1 MKFIFSSLIF
11 LLSFDAFSYG
21 TGGTGYIVPVG
32 TTVRIN
38 EQGVCKKVQNAHATY
53 SYFVS
58 AKTSPEWSSFV
69 ASPPGGVTL
78 ANCDATY
85 RSCLD
90 YKKANPAATTG
101 KYTIDPDGV
110 GVGYPAVDVYC
121 DMTTDGGGWTLVWSN
136 TRTGTNKPVTNMNWV
151 SATTSTPVCSQA
163 QGAGTGCATYL
174 TNSKEGFNYFIGLD
188 WWNRITGQ
196 NKNSEMMYQWSS
208 NFGSPIEQSA
218 KFNFTRTNASKL
230 YMMNTTNYLQ
240 LTGAVVP
247 GIFTYHFNT
256 NMPLTTIDQD
266 NDMYSA
272 NCAANYSNAPF
283 WYNMC
288 WSGSLNGGGE
298 TSSGYYNGAYYT
310 GSAVAWGDAAGIG
323 AGNGWLFVREYE
335 YLTNCTEI
343 KYKYPNSTSGLYW
356 IDPDGMG
363 SNNPILAQ
371 CDMTTDGGGWTLLF
385 NHKSDTGGFFAN
397 AAEVQSYN
405 VATPKADRYSI
416 LAYTEGFRSLKGNFT
431 FKINWP
437 GYPKRNIWKQRTNPY
452 VDQAVGGY
460 IPIAIDS
467 ATENWGGLERNCTIN
482 CLNSF
487 IDGSV
492 GTGSFWY
499 AIGTYV
505 DYVTGG
511 GHGVPASV
519 TVAGMDI
526 GVPQVQ
532 LWTRDDSFLLSTP
545 RDCQDI
551 LEYGQ
556 SVGNGLYWVD
566 PLSSGTSMQV
576 YCDMVSDGG
585 GWTLVFNHNTVA
597 GYFTNAADAIAKNA
611 ATPTANHYSIL
622 DQLDKFKANG
632 RYVFKMSWPGFV
644 GRNIWIQT
652 TNPTIDQPVAGYAPL
667 LIDSTQY
674 SWAGIERNCTLGC
687 ASAFIDGSVASGNW
701 YYAIGSFVAWGT
713 PAGIP
718 ASDTITTTASYGA
731 PQVQLWTRR
740 SEGQFTKRSCKE
752 ILSAGLSTG
761 DGLYYIDPD
770 GVGGQLPFR
779 VYCDMSTSGG
789 GWTRVAY
796 SKGTSS
802 AATVPPDFFVNQY
815 RKDYLGMTTITN
827 NASSINTEWFSRVI
841 GTTDAMLK
849 AAAYPSSPYIDLGF
863 GLWEYDSTRCVGNL
877 RHTSRTAGCA
887 GAGANDNWDTADRF
901 NIAVEAGVQGIVPN
915 YGTELCYS
923 GKGSCDFEFYLR

>member
-1 MKFIFSSLIF
+1 MKYVFTTLIF
-11 LLSFDAFSYG
+11 LLSSKAFPYG
-21 TGGTGYIVPVG
+21 TGSTGYVVPVG

-53 SYFVS
+53 SYFLS

-136 TRTGTNKPVTNMNWV
+136 TRTGTNKPVTNLNWV
-151 SATTSTPVCSQA
+151 SATTTTPLCSQA

-174 TNSKEGFNYFIGLD
+174 NNSKETFNYFIGLD
-188 WWNRITGQ
+188 WWNRITSH

-208 NFGSPIEQSA
+208 NYGSPIEQSA

-240 LTGAVVP
+240 LVGAVVP
-247 GIFTYHFNT
+247 GVFSYHFNT
-256 NMPLTTIDQD
+256 KMPFSTVDQD
-266 NDMYSA
+266 NDMHSVTCTSQY
-272 NCAANYSNAPF
+272 NNTPF
-283 WYNMC
+283 WYNLC
-288 WSGSLNGGGE
+288 WSGSFNGGGE
-298 TSSGYYNGAYYT
+298 TSANGYYNGAYYN
-310 GSAVAWGDAAGIG
+310 GSVAAWGDPAGTG

-343 KYKYPNSTSGLYW
+343 KYKYPNSPTGLYW

-363 SNNPILAQ
+363 NNNPILAQ

-385 NHKSDTGGFFAN
+385 NQKSDTGGFFAN

-416 LAYTEGFRSLKGNFT
+416 LAYTEGFRSMHGNFT

-437 GYPKRNIWKQRTNPY
+437 GFPKRNIWQQRTNPT

-460 IPIAIDS
+460 VPISIDS
-467 ATENWGGLERNCTIN
+467 TSESWGGLEF
-482 CLNSF
+482 NSAVDSTSSL

-492 GTGSFWY
+492 GNNGWWY
-499 AIGTYV
+499 AVGSYV
-505 DYVTGG
+505 DFPGI
-511 GHGVPASV
+511 PASSI
-519 TVAGMDI
+519 VAGGLV
-526 GVPQVQ
+526 GVPQTQ
-532 LWTRDDSFLLSTP
+532 LWTRDDSFLLKSP

-566 PLSSGTSMQV
+566 PLSSGSSMQV

-585 GWTLVFNHNTVA
+585 GWTLVYNHNIVG
-597 GYFTNAADAIAKNA
+597 GYFASALDGLTKNP
-611 ATPTANHYSIL
+611 ATPTANLYSIL

-632 RYVFKMSWPGFV
+632 RYIFKMSWPGYIQ
-644 GRNIWIQT
+644 RNIWIQT
-652 TNPTIDQPVAGYAPL
+652 TNPTIDQPVGGYVPL
-667 LIDSTQY
+667 VIDS
-674 SWAGIERNCTLGC
+674 SANFWAGIERNCPLGC
-687 ASAFIDGSVASGNW
+687 TSSLIDGSINSSNW
-701 YYAIGSFVAWGT
+701 FYALGSHTAYGT
-713 PAGIP
+713 PPGIP
-718 ASDTITTTASYGA
+718 ASDTVGGSNYGVS
-731 PQVQLWTRR
+731 QTQLWTRR

-752 ILSAGLSTG
+752 ILNAGLSTG
-761 DGLYYIDPD
+761 DGQYFIDPD
-770 GVGGQLPFR
+770 GVGGLLPFR
-779 VYCDMSTSGG
+779 VYCDMTTSGG

-802 AATVPPDFFVNQY
+802 PATVPPDFFVNQY
-815 RKDYLGMTTITN
+815 RKDLLGLTTITN
-827 NASSINTEWFSRVI
+827 NAASINTEWFSRVI

-849 AAAYPSSPYIDLGF
+849 APAYPASPFIDVGL
-863 GLWEYDSTRCVGNL
+863 GLWEYDNARCVGTL
-877 RHTSRTAGCA
+877 RHTSRTVGC
-887 GAGANDNWDTADRF
+887 GAQAANDNWDTADRF
-901 NIAVEAGVQGIVPN
+901 NIAFNAGNEAIVPN

-923 GKGSCDFEFYLR
+923 GKGSCDLEFYLR